1 MHISI
6 AAETVTH
13 FLGIPITNSLI
24 ASLLTTVVLVT
35 IGYLA
40 SRNLKEVPRGLQ
52 NVLEYAIESL
62 YNMIQDVT
70 QDRKNTYA
78 FFPVIATIFLFVI
91 VSNWMGLLP
100 GYASIGFYEEAIGEH
115 GHGTLVTF
123 LRSANSDL
131 NTTIAIAVVS
141 VMSTQIMG
149 IAALG
154 FIQYGKKFLN
164 FSSPIAFF
172 IGILEIVSEIAKMIS
187 FSFRLFGNIFAGE
200 VLLTVIMT
208 IAPFVAPL
216 PFMAMEL
223 FVGFIQALVF
233 AMLTLVFMN
242 MAVMPHEG
250 EH

>member
-1 MHISI
+1 MDISI

-13 FLGIPITNSLI
+13 ILGIPVTNSLL

-35 IGYLA
+35 ISYFA
-40 SRNLKEVPRGLQ
+40 TRNMKKIPKGIQ
-52 NVLEYAIESL
+52 NIIEFAIESL

-70 QDRKNTYA
+70 GNRENTYR

-100 GYASIGFYEEAIGEH
+100 GFATIGFYEHAEGGEKF
-115 GHGTLVTF
+115 VSF
-123 LRSANSDL
+123 FRSANSDL
-131 NTTIAIAVVS
+131 NSTLALAITG
-141 VMSTQIMG
+141 VMSVQIMG
-149 IAALG
+149 IATLG
-154 FIQYGKKFLN
+154 FAKYGKKFIN

-172 IGILEIVSEIAKMIS
+172 IGILEMISEVARMIS

-216 PFMAMEL
+216 PFFAMEL

-233 AMLTLVFMN
+233 AMLLLVFMN
-242 MAVMPHEG
+242 TAVMEHEE